1 MTVNTWFKSLL
12 VMLIFVIIANGVSH
26 IYDIKQGAK
35 EGFHD
40 MDVYDI
46 ESKSSR
52 NHTQFVKMYRLKIHF
67 KRIETIMGRFDK
79 QQRKTWERS

>member
-1 MTVNTWFKSLL
+1 MELLVAFIVGLLLRLYFHKRKTPMIVNNWFKGLF
-12 VMLIFVIIANGVSH
+12 VMLIFVIITNGVSH

-46 ESKSSR
+46 ASKSSR
-52 NHTQFVKMYRLKIHF
+52 NHT
-67 KRIETIMGRFDK
+67 
-79 QQRKTWERS
+79 

>member
-1 MTVNTWFKSLL
+1 MTVNTWFKCLL

-35 EGFHD
+35 EEFHD

-46 ESKSSR
+46 ASKSSR
-52 NHTQFVKMYRLKIHF
+52 NHT
-67 KRIETIMGRFDK
+67 
-79 QQRKTWERS
+79 

>member
-1 MTVNTWFKSLL
+1 MIVNNWFKGLF
-12 VMLIFVIIANGVSH
+12 VMLIFVIITNGVSH

-46 ESKSSR
+46 ASKSSR
-52 NHTQFVKMYRLKIHF
+52 NHT
-67 KRIETIMGRFDK
+67 
-79 QQRKTWERS
+79 